1 MLGGRINFK
10 AYAKNVRGKTT
21 KCSLKTTEVLLHVD
35 EHVLI

>member
-10 AYAKNVRGKTT
+10 AYSKNVGGKTP
-21 KCSLKTTEVLLHVD
+21 KYSLKATEVLLHVD